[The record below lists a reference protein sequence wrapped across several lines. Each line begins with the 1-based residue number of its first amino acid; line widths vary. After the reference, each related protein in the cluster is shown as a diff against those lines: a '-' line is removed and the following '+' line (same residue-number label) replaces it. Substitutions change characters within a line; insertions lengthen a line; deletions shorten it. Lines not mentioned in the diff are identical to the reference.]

1 MGHIQSRCKAPEKP
15 RIAAHHMIWREI
27 LLQLLNFSGDEGDEL
42 KWVVSSAVSP
52 EAHKELTVR
61 QILHYLGFFT
71 SDVVL
76 ENEVSAFFAKRADRA
91 LSHVNSGLII

>member
-1 MGHIQSRCKAPEKP
+1 
-15 RIAAHHMIWREI
+15 MIWREI

-91 LSHVNSGLII
+91 LSQVNSGLII